1 MSLKINNLT
10 KSYGAVPALD
20 HMNLDIAPKQ
30 VFGLLGP
37 NGAGKTTLI
46 RILCQLARPDA
57 GSVSIHNRKIRDA
70 VEAKAM
76 IGLVPQTN
84 NLHGG
89 LTVFENLLFHAR
101 YYGISRKDAA
111 ERAEK
116 LLAEFGLTQNAGKQ
130 IHMLSGGTKQ
140 RVLIAR
146 ALIQSPEI
154 LIMDEPTVGLDP
166 IIRKELW
173 EMIRNLKKEHT
184 VLLTTQYIEEAE
196 ELCDEVAIMDRGKLV
211 VRGRPAELKKEVGD
225 VQYHET
231 TLEDVFM
238 KYTHRTMHGGF

>member
-10 KSYGAVPALD
+10 KCYGAVQALD
-20 HMNLDIAPKQ
+20 HMNLDIKPKRI
-30 VFGLLGP
+30 FGLLGP

-57 GSVSIHNRKIRDA
+57 GSVSIHNRDIRNEA
-70 VEAKAM
+70 EAKAM

-101 YYGISRKDAA
+101 YYGINKKEAA
-111 ERAEK
+111 GRAEK
-116 LLAEFGLTQNAGKQ
+116 LMAEFGLTQNAGKD
-130 IHMLSGGTKQ
+130 IRVLSGGTKQ

-173 EMIRNLKKEHT
+173 GMIRNLKEKHT

-211 VRGRPAELKKEVGD
+211 VQGRPADLKKEVGD

-238 KYTHRTMHGGF
+238 KYTHRAMHGGF

>member
-57 GSVSIHNRKIRDA
+57 GSVSIHNREIRDA

-140 RVLIAR
+140 RVPIAR

-166 IIRKELW
+166 IIRKELCGQQHR
-173 EMIRNLKKEHT
+173 M
-184 VLLTTQYIEEAE
+184 LL
-196 ELCDEVAIMDRGKLV
+196 
-211 VRGRPAELKKEVGD
+211 
-225 VQYHET
+225 
-231 TLEDVFM
+231 F
-238 KYTHRTMHGGF
+238 

>member
-10 KSYGAVPALD
+10 KCYGAVQALD
-20 HMNLDIAPKQ
+20 HMNLNIKPKQ
-30 VFGLLGP
+30 IFGLLGP

-46 RILCQLARPDA
+46 RILCQLARPDS
-57 GSVSIHNRKIRDA
+57 GSIFIHNKNIWNA
-70 VEAKAM
+70 VETKAI
-76 IGLVPQTN
+76 IGLVPQSN

-101 YYGISRKDAA
+101 YYGMNRKEAA
-111 ERAEK
+111 DKAEK
-116 LLAEFGLTQNAGKQ
+116 LMVEFGLMQNAGKN
-130 IHMLSGGTKQ
+130 INMLSGGTKQ

-173 EMIRNLKKEHT
+173 GMIRSLKENHT

-196 ELCDEVAIMDRGKLV
+196 ELCDEVAIMDRGKLIV
-211 VRGRPAELKKEVGD
+211 QGRPIDLKKEVGD

-238 KYTHRTMHGGF
+238 KYTHRAMHGRI